1 MMTPEDKDM
10 LINLIRTD
18 DATAKQVYQ
27 ILNALGTAQ
36 VCGQAVIM
44 PVTKDHPIVLISYS
58 ESLKDMI
65 VSQLETHGKKAPWDI
80 DE

>member
-65 VSQLETHGKKAPWDI
+65 VNQLETHGQKAPWDI

>member
-1 MMTPEDKDM
+1 MTPEDKDM

-18 DATAKQVYQ
+18 DATARQVYQ
-27 ILNALGTAQ
+27 ILNALGTAH

-44 PVTKDHPIVLISYS
+44 PQSKDSPIVLISYTQ
-58 ESLKDMI
+58 ELKDMI
-65 VSQLETHGKKAPWDI
+65 EKQLETHGQKAPWDI